1 MCFANTEEIS
11 GAVKESLQTALI
23 ELVRQGRDVDKAGS
37 FLAFDKQNARQELCV
52 YVLFPKAMAGS
63 KH

>member
-11 GAVKESLQTALI
+11 GAVKDSLQTALI

-37 FLAFDKQNARQELCV
+37 QQLYV
-52 YVLFPKAMAGS
+52 YVVIPKVMVGS
-63 KH
+63 RH

>member
-23 ELVRQGRDVDKAGS
+23 ELVRQGRDVDKAGQQ
-37 FLAFDKQNARQELCV
+37 LYV
-52 YVLFPKAMAGS
+52 YVLIPKVMVGS
-63 KH
+63 RH